1 MLGLKAAFIQ
11 FERYLD
17 YKVLNVV
24 AHAPSPR
31 RRRRGRVEELSRSS
45 HSRCSTSSGAFRGSG
60 ISSIGFESFQRTIMN
75 NTKLV
80 AVNSLVSVHPSI
92 DIIYR

>member
-17 YKVLNVV
+17 YRVLNVV
-24 AHAPSPR
+24 AHAPSL
-31 RRRRGRVEELSRSS
+31 RRRGRVEELSRSS
-45 HSRCSTSSGAFRGSG
+45 DSRCSTSSGAFRGSG